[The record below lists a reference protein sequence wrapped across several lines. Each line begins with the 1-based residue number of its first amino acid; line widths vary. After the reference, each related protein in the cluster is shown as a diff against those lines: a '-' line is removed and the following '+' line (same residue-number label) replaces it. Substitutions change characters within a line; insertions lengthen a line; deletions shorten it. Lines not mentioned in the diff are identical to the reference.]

1 MRTFSLS
8 PFLRSAIVAIALA
21 CVASPAMPLAAQS
34 TPVIRLGTGP
44 DQSVTPILYAISAG
58 IYKKYGI
65 SVETVTV
72 GSGSA
77 AMAALAG
84 GSVDIGKTSAIGTIT
99 AFAKG
104 LPVTA
109 IGSLGHYDSAHPTY
123 AMLVLADGPIKTPAD
138 IAGKTFA
145 SLSLVD
151 QNSVATQAWLDAHH
165 VDRSTIKYLE
175 IPPSAA
181 LAALEE
187 HRIDAITT
195 FEPFFSQMVETGKAR
210 VLAYPMDAIARR
222 FPDTLM
228 FAKPEWVSANR
239 DTVDKFLRATRE
251 AAAYVSAHETETL
264 PLLVKFLKLDPAA
277 IGHQKFPP
285 RGVAL
290 TPGDLQPVIDDAAK
304 YGVITK
310 TFPAQQMICGCAL
323 KD

>member
-1 MRTFSLS
+1 MRTFSFW
-8 PFLRSAIVAIALA
+8 PFLRSAIAVVALA
-21 CVASPAMPLAAQS
+21 CVATSAMPGAAQS

-65 SVETVTV
+65 TVETVTV

-84 GSVDIGKTSAIGTIT
+84 GSVDIGKTSAIGTVT
-99 AFAKG
+99 AIAKG
-104 LPVTA
+104 LPFTA
-109 IGSLGHYDSAHPTY
+109 IGSLGHYDSARPTY
-123 AMLVLADGPIKTPAD
+123 AMLVLADGPIKNPAD
-138 IAGKTFA
+138 VAGKTFA

-264 PLLVKFLKLDPAA
+264 PLLVKFLNLDPAA
-277 IGHQKFPP
+277 IGHQRFPP

-290 TPGDLQPVIDDAAK
+290 TAGDLQPVIDDAAK
-304 YGVITK
+304 YGVIPK